1 MAKNLEKKLTK
12 KHLKTLT
19 KNGGAHR
26 FRNSTRIVKYGAI
39 NFARNIWLSAAAS
52 LIMTVTLLILFIT
65 VIASVILSETADAM
79 RNKIDITIYFKPQ
92 TSVETLTELSKIMS
106 SDPNVKSVETST
118 SEKEYLRFLEENS
131 GNTEL
136 ISTLD
141 DPDMKEIMLSTM
153 NATMSIKVYDLDN
166 LDSIR
171 NLVAANE
178 LFIRNVDK
186 DKEATYDENRS
197 EISTITSW
205 ANIAKNGGIILGAV
219 FLGISILVIFN
230 TIRMAIFSRREEIY
244 MMKLV
249 GADRGFIK
257 GPFLVEAQLSGILS
271 GLIAATIGYFGF
283 RFLEQKLTAYGID
296 VSTIMNILESN
307 KLVLV
312 YLVMTGGGMLIG
324 TISANLAVHKY
335 LRKATR

>member
-1 MAKNLEKKLTK
+1 MARNLEKKITK

-19 KNGGAHR
+19 KNGGAHKL
-26 FRNSTRIVKYGAI
+26 RNSTRIVKYGAI

-92 TSVETLTELSKIMS
+92 TSEETLAELSKIMS
-106 SDPNVKSVETST
+106 ADGNVKSVETST
-118 SEKEYLRFLEENS
+118 SEQEYLRFIEENAS
-131 GNTEL
+131 NTEL

-153 NATMSIKVYDLDN
+153 NSTMSIKVHDLDN

-178 LFIRNVDK
+178 LFIKNVDK
-186 DKEATYDENRS
+186 EKEATYDENRS

-271 GLIAATIGYFGF
+271 GIIAATIGYFGF
-283 RFLEQKLTAYGID
+283 QFLEPKLSAYGID

-312 YLVMTGGGMLIG
+312 YLVMSGGGMLIG

-335 LRKATR
+335 LRKASR